1 LAQGRLIR
9 HGAGLREGLNRR
21 WAAQSRGM
29 NHVMPGG
36 LPGPFPPPSF
46 PDEERIFDVD
56 APTVIG

>member
-1 LAQGRLIR
+1 MR
-9 HGAGLREGLNRR
+9 HGAGVHEGLNRR

-29 NHVMPGG
+29 DHVMPGG

-46 PDEERIFDVD
+46 PDQERIFDID